1 MAKIRGDP
9 IRLALAHPTRHALY
23 QQLADSAEMSTVQL
37 CKAVGIERYHLY
49 HHLKHLSQIGL
60 IENHRDIGR
69 SRWWRCIQK
78 VSSSKDD
85 QIQPNTVSGGGVPSW
100 VENLDPEVREL
111 LERGAQI
118 RMVNLSGNATDSIT
132 AKKTIERVAIENGL
146 EFDLPFTFIPSAVA
160 LISKPR

>member
-23 QQLADSAEMSTVQL
+23 QQLADSEEMSTVQL
-37 CKAVGIERYHLY
+37 CKAVGVERYHLY
-49 HHLKHLSQIGL
+49 HHLKHLSNIGL
-60 IENHRDIGR
+60 IENHRDVGR

-78 VSSSKDD
+78 VSASNDEK
-85 QIQPNTVSGGGVPSW
+85 IVAAPTSGAALPSW

-132 AKKTIERVAIENGL
+132 VKKTIERVAAENGL

>member
-23 QQLADSAEMSTVQL
+23 QQLADSDEMSTVQL

-49 HHLKHLSQIGL
+49 HHLKHLSNIGL
-60 IENHRDIGR
+60 IENHRDVGR
-69 SRWWRCIQK
+69 SRWWKCIQK
-78 VSSSKDD
+78 VSSSSND
-85 QIQPNTVSGGGVPSW
+85 QTPSAPISGGGLPSW

-118 RMVNLSGNATDSIT
+118 KMVNLSGNATDSIT
-132 AKKTIERVAIENGL
+132 AKKTIERVATENGL
-146 EFDLPFTFIPSAVA
+146 DFDIPFTFIPSAVA

>member
-23 QQLADSAEMSTVQL
+23 QQLADSEEMSTVQL
-37 CKAVGIERYHLY
+37 CKAVGVERYHLY
-49 HHLKHLSQIGL
+49 HHLKHLSNIGL
-60 IENHRDIGR
+60 IENHRDVGR
-69 SRWWRCIQK
+69 SRWWKCIQK
-78 VSSSKDD
+78 VSASNDEKSVAA
-85 QIQPNTVSGGGVPSW
+85 PTSGSAIPSW

-132 AKKTIERVAIENGL
+132 VKKTIERVAAENGL